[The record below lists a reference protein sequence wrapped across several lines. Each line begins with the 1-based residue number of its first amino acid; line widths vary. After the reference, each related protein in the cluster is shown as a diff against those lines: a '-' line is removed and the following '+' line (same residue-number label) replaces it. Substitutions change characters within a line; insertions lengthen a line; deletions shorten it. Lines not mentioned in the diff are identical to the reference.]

1 MKRIITVL
9 IAVFAAACSICA
21 ASKDYV
27 LVSPDGRIVLTAG
40 WTDKGLSYYL
50 EYDGRLQYHSAPLT
64 MNVGDHLWGGPE
76 ERIRKDVRKSF
87 EAPVSFPVPRKYSQS
102 VEKYN
107 SMTLVFRDYDVE
119 FRAYDDGVAY
129 RFIGKADRCEKVYGE
144 TSGYRFS
151 EDYESYV
158 LLTKDLQ
165 CWYEEDYT
173 ISRLSDLPKD
183 RLTLTPVMVTT
194 ENARLLI
201 SESDLH
207 EYSGSY
213 LRAVDGGFDIAL
225 SAYPASQELRERGS
239 KRYVT
244 SREDYIVECGMRRSF
259 PWRVTGVFP
268 LGNDATILDSELIYL
283 LADRTT
289 DDFSWVKPGKL
300 LWDWW
305 NCNNIIGVDFK
316 AGINT
321 ATYMYM
327 IDYAAEHGFEYVL
340 FDEGWSG
347 RNDLLTLNPN
357 VDMPSLCR
365 HAGEKGVGV
374 CLWSNWVTMD
384 RQLEEALDL
393 MASWGVKGVKVDFME
408 RNDVEMVR
416 FYERVAK
423 AAAQRKMLVNFHSSY
438 PADGL
443 HARYPNVMTREGV
456 VGLEYNK
463 WSERAT
469 PKHQL
474 IIPYLRQWAS
484 GMDFTPGSM
493 VNTQKKFFRIRHD
506 DPMSQGTR
514 CHHMAMYVVYESPL
528 QMLSDSPSKYDASP
542 HWLPFLEEVPAVWDD
557 TIPLWG
563 TIGENIAVARRSG
576 DRYFVGAMSSGDA
589 EDAVIELNFLPEGDW
604 EMKIWED
611 GVNAWKNA
619 VDYRFSTRQ
628 VKAGDKVSVRFAP
641 AGGYV
646 AIIERKS

>member
-1 MKRIITVL
+1 MKRIITSAAALFV
-9 IAVFAAACSICA
+9 AVTGLFAAAGNH
-21 ASKDYV
+21 V
-27 LVSPDGRIVLTAG
+27 LTSPDGRIVLTATC
-40 WTDKGLSYYL
+40 TDEGLSYFL
-50 EYDGRLQYHSAPLT
+50 DYDGVRQYNSAAISMT
-64 MNVGDHLWGGPE
+64 VGDMVWGGAG
-76 ERIRKDVRKSF
+76 ERVRKTVRSSV
-87 EAPVSFPVPRKYSQS
+87 EAPVTFPVPRKYAQS
-102 VEKYN
+102 VERYN
-107 SMTLVFRDYDVE
+107 SMTFVFRDYDVE
-119 FRAYDDGVAY
+119 FRAYDDGAAY
-129 RFIGKADRCEKVYGE
+129 RFVGKTDRVDKVYGE
-144 TSGYRFS
+144 TSGYRFDQ
-151 EDYESYV
+151 DYEAYV

-173 ISRLSDLPKD
+173 VARLSELPKD

-194 ENARLLI
+194 GNARLLL

-207 EYSGSY
+207 DYSGSY
-213 LRAVDGGFDIAL
+213 LRTAEGGFDIAL
-225 SAYPASQELRERGS
+225 SAYPAAQELRERGS

-244 SREDYIVECGMRRSF
+244 AREKHIVECGMKRTF

-268 LGNDATILDSELIYL
+268 LGNDASILSSELIYL

-289 DDFSWVKPGKL
+289 EDFSWVRPGKL

-305 NCNNIIGVDFK
+305 NCNNIVGVDFK

-327 IDYAAEHGFEYVL
+327 IDYAAMHGFEYVL

-347 RNDLLTLNPN
+347 RNDLLSLNPA
-357 VDMPSLCR
+357 VDMPLLCR
-365 HAGEKGVGV
+365 HAQEKGVGV

-408 RNDVEMVR
+408 RNDAEMVN

-423 AAAQRKMLVNFHSSY
+423 AAADRKMLVNFHSSY

-469 PKHQL
+469 PGHQL

-506 DPMSQGTR
+506 EPMSQGTR

-528 QMLSDSPSKYDASP
+528 QMLSDSPSKYDGSP
-542 HWLPFLEEVPAVWDD
+542 QWLPFLEAVPAVWDE
-557 TIPLWG
+557 TLPLWG
-563 TIGENIAVARRSG
+563 SIGENIAVARRSG
-576 DRYFVGAMSSGDA
+576 GKYFIGAMSAGEEA
-589 EDAVIELNFLPEGDW
+589 EMSLGLDFLPEGEW
-604 EMKIWED
+604 SMTIWED
-611 GVNAWKNA
+611 GVNAHKNA
-619 VDYRFSTRQ
+619 VDFKT
-628 VKAGDKVSVRFAP
+628 KSVRVTAGTVVPVHFAP
-641 AGGYV
+641 NGGFV
-646 AIIERKS
+646 AMIERL